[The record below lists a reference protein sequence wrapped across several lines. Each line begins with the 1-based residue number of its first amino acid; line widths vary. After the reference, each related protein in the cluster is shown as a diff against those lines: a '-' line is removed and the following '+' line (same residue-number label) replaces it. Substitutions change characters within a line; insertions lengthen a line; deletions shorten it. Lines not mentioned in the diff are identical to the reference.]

1 MRGQEPIY
9 CRHSRAMEDDVMLK
23 SMNEN
28 NWHDFLD
35 NAIEGALTNNR
46 SLQNEFV
53 DNIFENLNICFRD
66 YKLMFKDVA
75 VNYYQLL
82 LTSSRDNVIR
92 VLKFIDAPLRNIKDF
107 VEVVGAQQLFHMCV
121 QKVIQ
126 TGRTP
131 LTNSPRTLPDIKP
144 PEHLDSGVSLPNF
157 SILYNKYRNSAA
169 RWMLSAFFLAQLFQ
183 EISEETLSSEL
194 LIVNMLEELLW
205 NCSAREGSNKS
216 QTSRGLDE
224 DISSRF
230 VTDNKSSI
238 LIDRSIRTFA
248 PNTTPTPSKS
258 PISSRTRS
266 KADARDIKSKGVYS
280 YGTFNNTDI
289 KKEEEEEDE

>member
-1 MRGQEPIY
+1 
-9 CRHSRAMEDDVMLK
+9 
-23 SMNEN
+23 
-28 NWHDFLD
+28 
-35 NAIEGALTNNR
+35 
-46 SLQNEFV
+46 
-53 DNIFENLNICFRD
+53 
-66 YKLMFKDVA
+66 
-75 VNYYQLL
+75 
-82 LTSSRDNVIR
+82 
-92 VLKFIDAPLRNIKDF
+92 
-107 VEVVGAQQLFHMCV
+107 
-121 QKVIQ
+121 
-126 TGRTP
+126 
-131 LTNSPRTLPDIKP
+131 
-144 PEHLDSGVSLPNF
+144 
-157 SILYNKYRNSAA
+157 
-169 RWMLSAFFLAQLFQ
+169 MLSAFFLAQLFQ

-224 DISSRF
+224 DIRSRF
-230 VTDNKSSI
+230 VTDNKSSV

-248 PNTTPTPSKS
+248 PNTTSAPSKS